1 MHRGQPAGHE
11 AANAARCVRDFA
23 DLKQTTLVLP
33 EVMWAKKRVMVME
46 CACLESG
53 CHQSLL
59 AVRSSSS
66 AQF

>member
-46 CACLESG
+46 CACLGSLKPLL
-53 CHQSLL
+53 QSTWH
-59 AVRSSSS
+59 SSK
-66 AQF
+66 ARL